1 MKVCGEVIK
10 IKNGLAYVR
19 TARPSSC
26 EGCANAGLCSKE
38 SVELTAIN
46 EVGADV
52 GDRVEIDADD
62 SRSAIW
68 IIAYIFLIPIVIL
81 FIGTFLF
88 SLFPWLSLICVPLL
102 CIYFVGLRRMNA
114 SWKPTNR
121 IVTIMERYNS
131 QV

>member
-10 IKNGLAYVR
+10 IKNGLAFVR
-19 TARPSSC
+19 TARPASC
-26 EGCANAGLCSKE
+26 DGCANAGLCSKE

-52 GDRVEIDADD
+52 GDRVEVETDD

-68 IIAYIFLIPIVIL
+68 IIAYVFLIPIVIL

-88 SLFPWLSLICVPLL
+88 SVFPWLSLVCLPLL
-102 CIYFVGLRRMNA
+102 CIYFVGLRRINS

-121 IVTIMERYNS
+121 IVAIKDGENL